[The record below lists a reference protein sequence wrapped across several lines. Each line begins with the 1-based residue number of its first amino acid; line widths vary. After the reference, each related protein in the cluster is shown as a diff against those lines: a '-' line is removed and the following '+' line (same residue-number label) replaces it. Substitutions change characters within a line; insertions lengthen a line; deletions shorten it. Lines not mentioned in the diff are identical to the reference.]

1 MKTSWWRASP
11 RPPNPHGALALSAAL
26 ESYFDFDEIVV
37 VLGILA
43 DKDAAGIIE
52 ALRPAVS
59 RFHVTQSHSERAI
72 PVDDLAD
79 LVAEHVGD
87 ADTFRF
93 GDLAQA
99 LDAARGWAQDA
110 PKRAVLVAGS
120 ITLVGDAVAL
130 ADAGDW
136 MTK

>member
-1 MKTSWWRASP
+1 M
-11 RPPNPHGALALSAAL
+11 
-26 ESYFDFDEIVV
+26 
-37 VLGILA
+37 
-43 DKDAAGIIE
+43 
-52 ALRPAVS
+52 
-59 RFHVTQSHSERAI
+59 
-72 PVDDLAD
+72 
-79 LVAEHVGD
+79 GD

-99 LDAARGWAQDA
+99 LDAARGWAEEA

-136 MTK
+136 MTP